1 MKLSVAKS
9 RSSMGAW
16 LFWGLGTY
24 LVLEIGPFLVL
35 GLALKK
41 TATDLAGPYLVCAM
55 PATILMPLIWWLKQ
69 REEQGASET
78 AGTRMGRERGSFWRG
93 DGNWSDLLRR

>member
-35 GLALKK
+35 GLVLKK
-41 TATDLAGPYLVCAM
+41 TAVELAGPNLACVM
-55 PATILMPLIWWLKQ
+55 PAAILVPLVWWLRQ
-69 REEQGASET
+69 REEQGASSSDWHT
-78 AGTRMGRERGSFWRG
+78 
-93 DGNWSDLLRR
+93 DGA